1 MFIEHL
7 LMFDGVSAEKVIDI
21 PLDARFAR
29 RFGNP
34 YAVTHRADIHGS
46 LLDGCKALPELIELR
61 TSARVTGFEQD
72 GSKAVKTEKGDIEG
86 AALVAA
92 DGGRSVIRE
101 RIVGDPLPP
110 VTGHMCYRAV
120 LNIGEVPKELRLPAA
135 TLWAGHNA
143 HIVHY
148 SLRGWKLF
156 NLVATVIGKHTSGG
170 HNELATPQEALPFFA
185 HYCDQVMKLMRT
197 PKEFRRWMLL
207 YRQPVDNWT
216 QGRVALGDA
225 AHFMLQYMAQG
236 AAMAMED
243 AVALGVAAEEAGG
256 DFPAGVPRVSGHAHR
271 ARFAGAALRQHARRH
286 DLPRARWP
294 RAPGAQRHLPRP
306 PAERYYDAL
315 EWVFSA
321 PEYVRNF
328 NAKQVRADLRA
339 RTNPAKLH
347 RAHQLA
353 RQDLERAQRSRL
365 AGRHRAKERRAAGE
379 HRLRA
384 ERARFQ
390 DVHAAAHAAVEQ
402 HGHAVSYRARDRR
415 QRIQGR
421 GGAIELPAAVVGHD
435 DTVAADGR
443 CALGVVRALHAFEE
457 QLPGHWLRS
466 A

>member
-1 MFIEHL
+1 MKAKNEKPVIVAGGGIGGLAAALALARKGFRSIVLEQASLFGEIGAGIQIAPNAWHALDALGVGGLVKKEAVFIEHL

-72 GSKAVKTEKGDIEG
+72 GSKVRVRTEKGDIEG

-135 TLWAGHNA
+135 TLWAGHNT

-148 SLRGWKLF
+148 PLRGWKLF

-216 QGRVALGDA
+216 QGRVALLGDA

-256 DFPAGVPRVSGHAHR
+256 DFPQAFRAYQDMRIVRASRVQLSANTLVGMIFHVPDGLERLVRNDIYRGRS
-271 ARFAGAALRQHARRH
+271 
-286 DLPRARWP
+286 
-294 RAPGAQRHLPRP
+294 
-306 PAERYYDAL
+306 AERYYDAL

-328 NAKQVRADLRA
+328 NARRGAVRSPRSNEPRKAASRVPARSTGSRA
-339 RTNPAKLH
+339 RAALPA
-347 RAHQLA
+347 
-353 RQDLERAQRSRL
+353 
-365 AGRHRAKERRAAGE
+365 RRPP
-379 HRLRA
+379 
-384 ERARFQ
+384 
-390 DVHAAAHAAVEQ
+390 
-402 HGHAVSYRARDRR
+402 SR
-415 QRIQGR
+415 QRASRGR
-421 GGAIELPAAVVGHD
+421 
-435 DTVAADGR
+435 
-443 CALGVVRALHAFEE
+443 
-457 QLPGHWLRS
+457 
-466 A
+466 

>member
-1 MFIEHL
+1 MKAKNEKPVIVAGGGIGGLAAALALARKGFRSIVLEQASLFGEIGAGIQIAPNAWHALDALGVGGLVKKEAVFIEHL

-72 GSKAVKTEKGDIEG
+72 ASKVRVRTEKGDIEG
-86 AALVAA
+86 AALIAA

-135 TLWAGHNA
+135 TLWAGHNT

-148 SLRGWKLF
+148 PLRGWKLF

-216 QGRVALGDA
+216 QGRVALLGDA

-256 DFPAGVPRVSGHAHR
+256 DFPQAFRAYQDMRIVRASRVQLSANTLVGMIFHVPDGLERLVRNDIYRGRS
-271 ARFAGAALRQHARRH
+271 
-286 DLPRARWP
+286 
-294 RAPGAQRHLPRP
+294 
-306 PAERYYDAL
+306 AERYYDAL

-328 NAKQVRADLRA
+328 NAKRGAVRSPRSNEPRKAASRAPARSTGSRA
-339 RTNPAKLH
+339 RAALPA
-347 RAHQLA
+347 
-353 RQDLERAQRSRL
+353 
-365 AGRHRAKERRAAGE
+365 RRPP
-379 HRLRA
+379 
-384 ERARFQ
+384 
-390 DVHAAAHAAVEQ
+390 
-402 HGHAVSYRARDRR
+402 SR
-415 QRIQGR
+415 QRASRGR
-421 GGAIELPAAVVGHD
+421 
-435 DTVAADGR
+435 
-443 CALGVVRALHAFEE
+443 
-457 QLPGHWLRS
+457 
-466 A
+466 